1 MNIIIFGPPGAGKGT
16 QSDLIVKKYKLH
28 QLSTGELLRKEIEN
42 KTDLGQKIKSTI
54 NTGSLVADEVVGNL
68 IENYIS
74 NDIYKNRLIFDGYPR
89 NLNQAKYL
97 QSLLNKHNQKIS
109 IVLKLSVSLKT
120 IKKRISA
127 RKKLEKRDD
136 DNDDVA
142 IKRFKTYE
150 KNIEPVTNF
159 YKQTNLLREVNGE
172 VSVGEISDEISGL
185 IDSIK
190 GWLWDKGQYKY
201 ALTNS

>member
-1 MNIIIFGPPGAGKGT
+1 MCKA
-16 QSDLIVKKYKLH
+16 S
-28 QLSTGELLRKEIEN
+28 
-42 KTDLGQKIKSTI
+42 QKIKSTI

-190 GWLWDKGQYKY
+190 G
-201 ALTNS
+201 